1 MVSTMVTLIGQATSL
16 VVGIAAVALLATP
29 SPGLGDWAWGS
40 VAGVA
45 SAAALGSFYHA
56 LSHGAMT
63 VVAPITAV
71 TSAALPVAYGLL
83 SGDRPKAMAYA
94 GMALAVAA
102 VALVSGAVGTRLEH
116 ARRLTVVLA
125 FAAGVGFAV
134 IFVALGRTSKS
145 SGMWP
150 LVASRITSVI
160 LITGFVLVMR
170 SRSSRTRA
178 RGAGASS
185 LPPLRLW
192 RLAALAGALDM
203 SANFFYLL
211 AVRRGMLSIVVVV
224 ASLYPISTVCLA
236 FGLDRERVS
245 KSQAAGMV
253 LAVGALVLVSAGS
266 VA

>member
-1 MVSTMVTLIGQATSL
+1 M
-16 VVGIAAVALLATP
+16 
-29 SPGLGDWAWGS
+29 
-40 VAGVA
+40 
-45 SAAALGSFYHA
+45 
-56 LSHGAMT
+56 
-63 VVAPITAV
+63 
-71 TSAALPVAYGLL
+71 
-83 SGDRPKAMAYA
+83 
-94 GMALAVAA
+94 
-102 VALVSGAVGTRLEH
+102 
-116 ARRLTVVLA
+116 
-125 FAAGVGFAV
+125 
-134 IFVALGRTSKS
+134 
-145 SGMWP
+145 
-150 LVASRITSVI
+150 
-160 LITGFVLVMR
+160 
-170 SRSSRTRA
+170 TRA
-178 RGAGASS
+178 GGSLGSS